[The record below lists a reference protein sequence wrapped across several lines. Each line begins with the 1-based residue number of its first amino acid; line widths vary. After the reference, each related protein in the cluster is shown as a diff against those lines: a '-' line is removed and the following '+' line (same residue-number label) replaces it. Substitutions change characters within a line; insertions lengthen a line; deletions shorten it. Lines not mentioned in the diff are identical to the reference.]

1 MFCSI
6 FNPVK
11 LLFLQITVKKHLKN
25 MQENIL
31 TKIQKNVKKHWNFLF
46 SYSFDLS
53 APRFEPLTSWLGV
66 WHSPTVPR
74 SITYLYFDIC
84 YLYKNIYTA
93 KHEAVKFQSKKC
105 HVTFKKQ
112 SSYSLWSCNNMKC
125 FCFNFLTNLFL

>member
-1 MFCSI
+1 MS
-6 FNPVK
+6 
-11 LLFLQITVKKHLKN
+11 
-25 MQENIL
+25 
-31 TKIQKNVKKHWNFLF
+31 KKHWNFLF

-74 SITYLYFDIC
+74 SITYLYFEIC

-93 KHEAVKFQSKKC
+93 KHEAEKFQSKKC

-125 FCFNFLTNLFL
+125 FCFNFLTNLFYRIFISSEKILKMKQSSFNPKNVTLHLNNS

>member
-1 MFCSI
+1 MS
-6 FNPVK
+6 
-11 LLFLQITVKKHLKN
+11 
-25 MQENIL
+25 
-31 TKIQKNVKKHWNFLF
+31 KKHWNFLF

-66 WHSPTVPR
+66 WNSPTVPR
-74 SITYLYFDIC
+74 SITYLYFEIC

-93 KHEAVKFQSKKC
+93 KHEAVKFQSKKCHVTFKKRSSYSLWSCNKFRKNTEDEAVKFQSKKC

-125 FCFNFLTNLFL
+125 FCVNFLTNLFL